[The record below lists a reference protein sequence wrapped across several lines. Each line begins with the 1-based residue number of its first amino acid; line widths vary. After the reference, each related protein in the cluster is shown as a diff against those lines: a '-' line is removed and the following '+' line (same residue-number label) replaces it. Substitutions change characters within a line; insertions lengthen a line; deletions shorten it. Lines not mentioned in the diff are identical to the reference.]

1 MTFDEEWAR
10 LQAAA
15 QDELNATR
23 LNSDGGAGDG
33 ADYAVSGEE
42 LRPVHEV
49 AGELADELDRNGSL
63 ARNPTHVAGIF
74 LRTPGLET
82 GYALIE
88 VAERWQSQA
97 DALRSACRRIAG
109 HVDATV
115 RAHSATE
122 QETLADLRGASAPAS
137 NPRLDALDG
146 GPSWHEA
153 R

>member
-15 QDELNATR
+15 QDELNATHP
-23 LNSDGGAGDG
+23 NSEGGAGDG
-33 ADYAVSGEE
+33 ADYAVSEGE

-49 AGELADELDRNGSL
+49 AAGLADELDRNGYL
-63 ARNPTHVAGIF
+63 AHNPTHVAGIF

-88 VAERWQSQA
+88 VADRWQSQA
-97 DALRSACRRIAG
+97 DALRSACGRIAG
-109 HVDATV
+109 HVDETV
-115 RAHSATE
+115 RTHGATE
-122 QETLADLRGASAPAS
+122 QETLADLGSASAPAS
-137 NPRLDALDG
+137 NPAIDALDG